1 MLALI
6 LAFLFIC
13 ITAFFLLSG
22 SSKKVTNKSKPAK
35 KEKSDKSSQNKK
47 PEQKKIQPEPEK
59 PKSNDNNKYL
69 FKTIKEDKDMT
80 HCYFYNNGHFI
91 LFCNSKKVYLCYLK
105 NINCKTQKILSKNIE
120 RDSINDV
127 SFSPNTKIIVC
138 AAKNSKSIIFYE
150 ITKIDGKIK
159 LNKLENKLISTQRP
173 YEINSIVMSENGD
186 MISTSGT
193 NDDTEIQ
200 IYDSK
205 TLEKIFTQSTG
216 GIHNFQILMGPND
229 NDLLISTFMN
239 DISVINFNK
248 SDKFNST
255 TLKYETVFKIQ
266 RNPSISG
273 IKSKLL
279 FYCMSNDEKF
289 FGISTEDKNIKI
301 FRNYGNISDSK
312 LFSQFSIN
320 YTANIISLYIIDF
333 DSGRLNGLVAASNG
347 RNIYLY
353 DENGKQILE
362 LDEAHD
368 SEIIGLNICKVDLKE
383 VENGGDNEIPELIDS
398 EKEKK
403 NGEYC
408 LISASKDGRIKFW
421 KNWKLN

>member
-1 MLALI
+1 MLGFI
-6 LAFLFIC
+6 LSFLFIC
-13 ITAFFLLSG
+13 VTAFFFLST
-22 SSKKVTNKSKPAK
+22 SKKDVSNSRSTK
-35 KEKSDKSSQNKK
+35 KEKPGNSSQNKK
-47 PEQKKIQPEPEK
+47 PEQIKPKPEPEK
-59 PKSNDNNKYL
+59 QKSNDNDKYL
-69 FKTIKEDKDMT
+69 IKTIKEDKEMT

-91 LFCNSKKVYLCYLK
+91 LFCSSKKVSLCYIK
-105 NINCKTQKILSKNIE
+105 NINCKSQKIYSKNID

-127 SFSPNTKIIVC
+127 SFSPNSKIVVC
-138 AAKNSKSIIFYE
+138 ATKNSKSILFYE
-150 ITKIDGKIK
+150 ISKIDGKIK
-159 LNKLENKLISTQRP
+159 LSKLDNKLISTQRP
-173 YEINSIVMSENGD
+173 YEINSIVMSKNGD
-186 MISTSGT
+186 MICTSGT

-255 TLKYETVFKIQ
+255 TLKYETIFKIQ

-279 FYCMSNDEKF
+279 FYCMSNDEQF
-289 FGISTEDKNIKI
+289 FGISTEDQYIKI
-301 FRNYGNISDSK
+301 FRNFGNISDSK
-312 LFSQFSIN
+312 LFTQFSIN
-320 YTANIISLYIIDF
+320 YTANVISLYIIDF
-333 DSGRLNGLVAASNG
+333 DGGRLNGLVAAANSG
-347 RNIYLY
+347 NIYLY
-353 DENGKQILE
+353 DINGKKTLE
-362 LDEAHD
+362 LNEAHD
-368 SEIIGLNICKVDLKE
+368 SEIIGLHICKVDLKK
-383 VENGGDNEIPELIDS
+383 VENKADNEIPELIDV
-398 EKEKK
+398 EKESK

-421 KNWKLN
+421 KIES